1 MEFTYEDYL
10 AQLTSDHVQTANV
23 ATTAAKIQQ
32 AAVIKKG
39 LQFIEDQL
47 ASGYLCGYE
56 WNVKMPVGDDL
67 SVRLE
72 TNLIN
77 IPMKEAE
84 RLDSKLLD
92 RDPAYPVN
100 VYMVAEGDQLNKSGL
115 RIDELAGG
123 ADFENNAALVTKFQE
138 WVADQL
144 AMATENRQAD
154 DEAWCQFDKMLK

>member
-1 MEFTYEDYL
+1 MELTYEDYL
-10 AQLTSDHVQTANV
+10 AQLTSDHVQTTNV

-32 AAVIKKG
+32 ATVIKKG
-39 LQFIEDQL
+39 FQFIEDQL

-56 WNVKMPVGDDL
+56 WNVKMPVGEDL

-84 RLDSKLLD
+84 RLDPKLLD
-92 RDPAYPVN
+92 RDPDYPVN

-123 ADFENNAALVTKFQE
+123 TDFANKATLVTKFQE
-138 WVADQL
+138 WVAEQL
-144 AMATENRQAD
+144 AMTTENRQAD
-154 DEAWCQFDKMLK
+154 EEA

>member
-10 AQLTSDHVQTANV
+10 AQLTGEHVQTTNV
-23 ATTAAKIQQ
+23 STTAAKIQQ
-32 AAVIKKG
+32 ATVIKKG
-39 LQFIEDQL
+39 LEYIEEQL

-56 WNVKMPVGDDL
+56 WSVKMPVGDEL

-84 RLDSKLLD
+84 RLDPKLLN
-92 RDPAYPVN
+92 RDQVYPVN

-115 RIDELAGG
+115 RIDELTSGDDLSATPK
-123 ADFENNAALVTKFQE
+123 LVQKFQE

-144 AMATENRQAD
+144 AMTTENRQTT
-154 DEAWCQFDKMLK
+154 DEA